1 MEKCLIGLST
11 QLSNSLFHENS
22 EVVLETLRVLGNLT
36 RITRVIE
43 VLLDQ
48 KIEKDFLILLQH
60 TDSQILSAVIG
71 IFINLSACSVGRK
84 KLLETPH
91 HRQSQLKGSKNEGE
105 KDDDVYLSLIQQFT
119 AILRKLRLDD
129 MSIGTLISQ
138 VSYQLVPLFSTLFP
152 ISFIGFIQHLYIE

>member
-1 MEKCLIGLST
+1 M
-11 QLSNSLFHENS
+11 
-22 EVVLETLRVLGNLT
+22 LETLRVLGNLT

-138 VSYQLVPLFSTLFP
+138 VSDQLVPLFSTLFS
-152 ISFIGFIQHLYIE
+152 ISFLGFIQHLYIE

>member
-1 MEKCLIGLST
+1 M
-11 QLSNSLFHENS
+11 
-22 EVVLETLRVLGNLT
+22 LETLRVLGNLT

-84 KLLETPH
+84 KLLETSH
-91 HRQSQLKGSKNEGE
+91 HRPLQSKGSKNEGE

-138 VSYQLVPLFSTLFP
+138 VSDQLFPLLSTLF
-152 ISFIGFIQHLYIE
+152 FIPSLGVIQHLYIE